1 MTSADRP
8 EPVRT
13 AQGAVEEQAWGRV
26 QTLYAFCRAR
36 SIERL
41 VRAAQDSTNVRRQR
55 RELHVLESMYG
66 KARQHGGIV
75 TNCAVTYFRAQ
86 ALQDADH
93 PDFLGE
99 WI

>member
-1 MTSADRP
+1 MTSADHSGTAH
-8 EPVRT
+8 T
-13 AQGAVEEQAWGRV
+13 AQGPPEDQAWGRF

-41 VRAAQDSTNVRRQR
+41 VIAAQDSAKVHKQR

-75 TNCAVTYFRAQ
+75 TGCAVTYFRAQ
-86 ALQDADH
+86 ALKDADH

>member
-1 MTSADRP
+1 MTSADRSGT
-8 EPVRT
+8 VRT
-13 AQGAVEEQAWGRV
+13 AQGPVEDQTWGRV

-41 VRAAQDSTNVRRQR
+41 VSAADDSVSVRKQR
-55 RELHVLESMYG
+55 RELHVLESMYC
-66 KARQHGGIV
+66 KARQHGDIV

-86 ALQDADH
+86 ALKDADH
-93 PDFLGE
+93 PDFRGE